1 MVKRKV
7 IIKHLTNCY
16 ELFFFNGQAVWDLFL
31 PLLVF
36 FYNPTPQ
43 SAVGSAPFEIDIG
56 FIPNEPL
63 MDTGKKSSVRYDTA
77 VELTK
82 KLEAITLW
90 TRNYLIERQE
100 VMEIQE
106 NPHILSDNFKVG

>member
-1 MVKRKV
+1 
-7 IIKHLTNCY
+7 
-16 ELFFFNGQAVWDLFL
+16 
-31 PLLVF
+31 
-36 FYNPTPQ
+36 
-43 SAVGSAPFEIDIG
+43 
-56 FIPNEPL
+56 